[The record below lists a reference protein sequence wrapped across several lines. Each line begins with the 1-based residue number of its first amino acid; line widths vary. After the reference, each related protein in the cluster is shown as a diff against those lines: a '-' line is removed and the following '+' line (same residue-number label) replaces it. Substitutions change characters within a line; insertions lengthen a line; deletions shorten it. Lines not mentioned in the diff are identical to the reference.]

1 MLEKL
6 KLILGITSDDE
17 DIDTL
22 LQLYL
27 TMAEEDAANRYG
39 INDITPVSNTIVR
52 MAEYLYNR
60 QGTAGLTSEQYSAA
74 TYHYEV
80 DYPDYLLAALKNYAD
95 SIMEGGKGWLKT
107 Y

>member
-1 MLEKL
+1 MLEDL
-6 KLILGITSDDE
+6 KLILGITSDD
-17 DIDTL
+17 DKDTL

-27 TMAEEDAANRYG
+27 DMAQEDAANRYG
-39 INDITPVSNTIVR
+39 ISDCTPVASTIVR

-60 QGTAGLTSEQYSAA
+60 QGTSGLTSEQYSGAS
-74 TYHYEV
+74 YHYEE

-95 SIMEGGKGWLKT
+95 SIMDGGRGWLKT